1 MEKMEDKING
11 MRYQQWRIKQMMLD
25 LDPKLKKKRGA
36 EYFALPEDLGG
47 DWVKNHQESLIEQ
60 EKIKIQ
66 KKFDKENEKLEADGQ
81 KPMKAKELEERMEV
95 ISEMQAKFKKENKT
109 QKVEAEGKGPSVD
122 KFETQI
128 EKLDQR
134 IATAKTQSEDR
145 ENNKEVALGTSKIV
159 SVLSW
164 FWSLENGMLTIMTEL
179 HRPALDC
186 RVHEEIQCSH

>member
-1 MEKMEDKING
+1 MEDKING

-36 EYFALPEDLGG
+36 DFFALPEDLEG
-47 DWVKNHQESLIEQ
+47 DWVKEHQESLIEQ

-95 ISEMQAKFKKENKT
+95 VSEMQAKFKKENKAN
-109 QKVEAEGKGPSVD
+109 KVEAEGKGPSVE

-159 SVLSW
+159 SHSRC
-164 FWSLENGMLTIMTEL
+164 FFSQGIS
-179 HRPALDC
+179 C
-186 RVHEEIQCSH
+186 